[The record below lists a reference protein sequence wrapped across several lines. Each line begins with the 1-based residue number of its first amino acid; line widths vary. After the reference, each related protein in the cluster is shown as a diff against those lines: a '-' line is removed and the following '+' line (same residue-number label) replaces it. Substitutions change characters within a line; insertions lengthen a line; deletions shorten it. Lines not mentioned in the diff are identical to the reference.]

1 MTTTTTTATS
11 NTDTRSISARLDAL
25 SRTFAPVFARTAL
38 SVVFLISGLTKLS
51 QYEGTQAYM
60 SSVGVPGAFLPLV
73 IAFEIFAPL
82 AVILGWQARIAAFL
96 LAGFSLVTALLF
108 HFNFADQIQSI
119 MFMKNIAIAGGFGL
133 IFANGSGAFS
143 LSRQ

>member
-1 MTTTTTTATS
+1 MTTTTATS
-11 NTDTRSISARLDAL
+11 NTNTRSISARLDML

-38 SVVFLISGLTKLS
+38 SAVFLISGRTKLS

-60 SSVGVPGAFLPLV
+60 SSVGVPGALLPLV
-73 IAFEIFAPL
+73 IAFEILAPL

-119 MFMKNIAIAGGFGL
+119 MFMKNIAIAGGFGM
-133 IFANGSGAFS
+133 IVAYGSGAFS
-143 LSRQ
+143 LSRR